1 MQENSKKIFICD
13 DEKNIAE
20 LIRMYLETNYYDCE
34 IFSDGES
41 LLKKLETE
49 VPDLITLDIMLPG
62 HDGFFVLSEIR
73 RVSEVPVIL
82 ISAKDTEIDKV
93 HGFNVGSDDYIVKP
107 FMPLEL
113 VARIKNILKRTEK
126 NAPSVIEKEEDK
138 KLEFSN
144 IVIDRDLMEVK
155 IADKK
160 VPFTKIEYRFLEY
173 FIKNSKKA
181 LSKKEILSYVWGY
194 SEDDARV
201 IDDLLKRFRKKLEE
215 SGANIIIETI
225 WGVGYRLVDTSA
237 KNDKN
242 ENDKN
247 ENVKSENDKNEKDKV
262 KISKIEK
269 GKLEKKESSSKMEAR
284 KSDKKNITAKLDKK
298 NVKKKDIKK

>member
-49 VPDLITLDIMLPG
+49 GPDLITLDIMLPG

-242 ENDKN
+242 ENDK
-247 ENVKSENDKNEKDKV
+247 SENDKNEKDKV

-269 GKLEKKESSSKMEAR
+269 GKLEKKESSSKTEAR
-284 KSDKKNITAKLDKK
+284 KSDKKSVTAKLDKK

>member
-215 SGANIIIETI
+215 SGAEIIIETI

-269 GKLEKKESSSKMEAR
+269 GKLEKKESSSKTEDR